1 MRTSLS
7 LMTLGIALY
16 SGGAAAESNFSD
28 KVAKA
33 VTEGKVN
40 VSFRYR
46 YEGVDQSNL
55 AENADANTIRSRIT
69 YTSGKLGKF
78 SAVLEADNVSH
89 IFGETFND
97 TVNGNTRFPVV
108 ADPSGTEVNQAY
120 IKYQASDATSL
131 KFGRQRINHDA
142 QRFIGGVAW
151 RQNEQTYDGFRVE
164 SKVSDT
170 VKIDYSYI
178 YNVNRIFGEDSP
190 NSDIDSDL
198 HLAHFSYKPA
208 GGHNLSAFY
217 YELDFNDL
225 EALATTNVGFDYQK
239 SGKVKSIGYK
249 FHASYVNQTDT
260 GDNPFDFSVDY
271 IALDGTLNLSK
282 VNLTAGFES
291 LGSDNGRAF
300 STPLATLHKFNGF
313 ADLFLV
319 TPQANGLEDRYFK
332 IAGKVKGVN
341 LSATYHEFEAET
353 GDADF
358 GDEIDLTASYKFSK
372 NYSGLLKYADFSGD
386 DLTIDRRILW
396 VQFLAKF

>member
-16 SGGAAAESNFSD
+16 TGVATAESNFGD

-33 VTEGKVN
+33 VAEGKVN

-69 YTSGKLGKF
+69 YTSGNLGKF

-120 IKYQASDATSL
+120 INYQASGTTSL

-164 SKVSDT
+164 SRVSDT
-170 VKIDYSYI
+170 IKLDYSYI

-225 EALATTNVGFDYQK
+225 AALATTNVGFDYQK
-239 SGKVKSIGYK
+239 SGKVNRVGYQ

-271 IALDGTLNLSK
+271 IALDGTLKLSK

-319 TPQANGLEDRYFK
+319 TPQDSGLDDLYFK
-332 IAGKVKGVN
+332 VAGKVRGVN
-341 LSATYHEFEAET
+341 LSATYHQFEAET

-372 NYSGLLKYADFSGD
+372 NYSGLLKYADFNGD